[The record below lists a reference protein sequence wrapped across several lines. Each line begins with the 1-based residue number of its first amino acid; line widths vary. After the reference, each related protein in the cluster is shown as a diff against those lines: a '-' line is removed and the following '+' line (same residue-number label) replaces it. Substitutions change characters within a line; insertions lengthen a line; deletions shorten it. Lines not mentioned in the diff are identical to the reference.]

1 MSHNKS
7 TLFIHL
13 FIIWYI
19 CKLNFLKSKTQPPE
33 KWITW
38 DRNWNFS
45 TIYMWYACVP
55 AFALLMS
62 YSYHAWAYVCS
73 VSVYSEIWILIFFLF
88 LLQKT
93 RDLLVLSSTVSS
105 TLSPPILSF
114 YLTPF
119 IFLLFLLCRSI
130 VTPYT
135 YSLSLS
141 LSLIEAKGNTKHQSP
156 FTIYDPLFFNFLNWL
171 VLLIRTLAWNETH
184 SFCAFWT
191 HPRRVLWL
199 MIYNV
204 TQTSMQYNM

>member
-1 MSHNKS
+1 
-7 TLFIHL
+7 
-13 FIIWYI
+13 
-19 CKLNFLKSKTQPPE
+19 
-33 KWITW
+33 
-38 DRNWNFS
+38 
-45 TIYMWYACVP
+45 MWYACVP

-141 LSLIEAKGNTKHQSP
+141 LSSRQRATQNTNPHSQFMTLFSLIFSIGLCCWSVLWHEMKLTHFVPFGLTLVVYFDSWYTMLHKPPCNITCNIILYPNIPTHIISHLNPHLSHSLYKHQQP
-156 FTIYDPLFFNFLNWL
+156 YHFF
-171 VLLIRTLAWNETH
+171 
-184 SFCAFWT
+184 
-191 HPRRVLWL
+191 
-199 MIYNV
+199 
-204 TQTSMQYNM
+204 